1 MLSRATLF
9 IHWISFKCSDEG
21 GGTASGSNATSSPI
35 MQSSLEIPN
44 VSIDSTCNSGRTC
57 AADGRLICMC
67 VCSVGGRC
75 LCSALVVSPHAAVPF
90 SSYWNSAT
98 LEDLACLG
106 RKIPHGAV
114 EVAVS
119 SLGIG
124 LNIEHHVL
132 ILCWCDLWLLY
143 TVVSHKRIQQF
154 SPVLENKEYITEL
167 KYSEFLDNCA
177 DLDSADL
184 TVDCV
189 LHCHCGGCHCGG
201 KSLHVRYLVSCRGQV
216 GYFLI
221 GHIDL
226 LLTTGRVLTRGWQQ
240 QDVYWLTVDNR
251 MCTDW

>member
-1 MLSRATLF
+1 MINLSPNLLSRATLF
-9 IHWISFKCSDEG
+9 IRRISFKCSDEG
-21 GGTASGSNATSSPI
+21 GVTASGSNATSSPI

-44 VSIDSTCNSGRTC
+44 VSIDPTCNSGRTC

-98 LEDLACLG
+98 WRLG
-106 RKIPHGAV
+106 MPRSKIPHGAV

-119 SLGIG
+119 SLEIG
-124 LNIEHHVL
+124 LNIEHLVL

-143 TVVSHKRIQQF
+143 TVVSHKWIQQF

-167 KYSEFLDNCA
+167 KYSEFLDNCS

-189 LHCHCGGCHCGG
+189 LHCHCGG
-201 KSLHVRYLVSCRGQV
+201 KSLHVRYLVSCREQV

-221 GHIDL
+221 GHIDHC
-226 LLTTGRVLTRGWQQ
+226 WQ
-240 QDVYWLTVDNR
+240 QDVCWLAAGSNR
-251 MCTDW
+251 MCTDLQLTTVGNR